1 MYKILIVDAFFSPVG
16 GAEKIA
22 YSTYKMLE
30 NHGFDVY
37 YWATNKKPYYEHLDY
52 SKYFTKF
59 VGGFVNYVKNPLRYY
74 YNIQAMRDFYDF
86 LTIVKPDLIHIH
98 SLFTL
103 SFSLIDVCK
112 NIPTIMTIHDGSFVC
127 PSANLMYK
135 NKFVCNNICTKN
147 MNILSCIKNK
157 CSKGMLEPSIRHTL
171 LYFIKMRNINKKIDK
186 FITPSNALKNL
197 VINTSLGIPRTK
209 ICTINNFLNQNELS
223 IVPNYIN
230 NGYFLYIG
238 RLSKEKSVI
247 TLLQAMSELPR
258 DIKLHI
264 VGTGPEEENL
274 KKYAEEN
281 KLHNIEF
288 LGFKTGADIQDE
300 YQNCIATI
308 LPCNWF
314 EIFGMTNIE
323 SFANGK
329 PVIASN
335 IGGIPEIVEH
345 NVNGLLF
352 EPANV
357 EQLREC
363 ILKYWNN
370 PELVIEHGKNGYKK
384 VLTHYTE
391 DIYYE
396 KLIKIYEETINECK
410 K

>member
-1 MYKILIVDAFFSPVG
+1 MKIIIVDSLFSPLG
-16 GAEKIA
+16 GGQKIA
-22 YSTYKMLE
+22 YDTYCVLKRNGHE
-30 NHGFDVY
+30 VF
-37 YWATNKKPYYEHLDY
+37 YWAMEKSPYFIENYEL
-52 SKYFTKF
+52 SKYFTPYYS
-59 VGGFVNYVKNPLRYY
+59 GTIDYIKNPIKYY
-74 YNIQAMRDFYDF
+74 YNYKALSDLQKLVDN
-86 LTIVKPDLIHIH
+86 VKPDIIH
-98 SLFTL
+98 FQ
-103 SFSLIDVCK
+103 SFWGLTSAIFLVKTVSKKIL
-112 NIPTIMTIHDGSFVC
+112 TIHDARCC
-127 PSANLMYK
+127 PATTLMCK
-135 NKFVCNNICTKN
+135 NQYFCDRQYCKNGNFLPCVFNGCVNN
-147 MNILSCIKNK
+147 SY
-157 CSKGMLEPSIRHTL
+157 EASIRRAL
-171 LYFIKMRNINKKIDK
+171 ASFIDKNNFKKIDK
-186 FITPSNALKNL
+186 FITPSNALKRKMLLANYIL
-197 VINTSLGIPRTK
+197 KKEK
-209 ICTINNFLNQNELS
+209 ITTINNFLNQNELS
-223 IVPNYIN
+223 IAPNYTN
-230 NGYFLYIG
+230 KSYFLYIG

-396 KLIKIYEETINECK
+396 KLIKLYEETINEYK

>member
-1 MYKILIVDAFFSPVG
+1 MKIIIVDSLFSPLG
-16 GAEKIA
+16 GGQKIA
-22 YSTYKMLE
+22 YDTYCVLKRNGHE
-30 NHGFDVY
+30 VF
-37 YWATNKKPYYEHLDY
+37 YWAMEKSPYFIENYEL
-52 SKYFTKF
+52 SKYFTPYYS
-59 VGGFVNYVKNPLRYY
+59 GTIDYIKNPIKYY
-74 YNIQAMRDFYDF
+74 YNYKALSDLQKFVDNI
-86 LTIVKPDLIHIH
+86 KPDIIHFQ
-98 SLFTL
+98 SFWGL
-103 SFSLIDVCK
+103 STAIFNVKTSAIKILTFHDVR
-112 NIPTIMTIHDGSFVC
+112 SC
-127 PSANLMYK
+127 PSTTLMYK
-135 NKFVCNNICTKN
+135 AKQLCIEQRCKN
-147 MNILSCIKNK
+147 GDFSQCIRNK
-157 CSKGMLEPSIRHTL
+157 CVKNSLEASVRRVLATL
-171 LYFIKMRNINKKIDK
+171 IDINNFKQVDSY
-186 FITPSNALKNL
+186 ITPSNALKQN
-197 VINTSLGIPRTK
+197 IIEANLGIKTNK
-209 ICTINNFLNQNELS
+209 IVTINNFLNKYELS
-223 IVPNYIN
+223 IAPNYTN
-230 NGYFLYIG
+230 KSYFLYIG

-300 YQNCIATI
+300 YQSCIATI

-370 PELVIEHGKNGYKK
+370 PELVVEHGEKGYEK

-396 KLIKIYEETINECK
+396 KLIKLYEETINEYK

>member
-1 MYKILIVDAFFSPVG
+1 MKILIVDSLFSPLG
-16 GAEKIA
+16 GGQKIA
-22 YSTYKMLE
+22 YDTYSVLKRKGH
-30 NHGFDVY
+30 NVF
-37 YWATNKKPYYEHLDY
+37 YWAMNKIPYFIENYEFSKQFTPYYSGMIDY
-52 SKYFTKF
+52 IKNPIKYYFNYKALGDLQKF
-59 VGGFVNYVKNPLRYY
+59 VD
-74 YNIQAMRDFYDF
+74 NI
-86 LTIVKPDLIHIH
+86 KPDIIH
-98 SLFTL
+98 FQ
-103 SFSLIDVCK
+103 SFWGLTSAIFLVKTVSKKIL
-112 NIPTIMTIHDGSFVC
+112 TIHDARCC
-127 PSANLMYK
+127 PATTLMCK
-135 NKFVCNNICTKN
+135 NQYFCDRLYCKNGNFLPCVFNGCVNN
-147 MNILSCIKNK
+147 SY
-157 CSKGMLEPSIRHTL
+157 EASIRRAL
-171 LYFIKMRNINKKIDK
+171 ASFIDKNNFKKIDK
-186 FITPSNALKNL
+186 FITPSNALKRKMLLANYIL
-197 VINTSLGIPRTK
+197 KKEK
-209 ICTINNFLNQNELS
+209 ITTINNFLNQNELS
-223 IVPNYIN
+223 IAPNYTN
-230 NGYFLYIG
+230 KSYFLYIG
-238 RLSKEKSVI
+238 RLSKEKGVNY
-247 TLLQAMSELPR
+247 LLQAMSELPR

-396 KLIKIYEETINECK
+396 KLIKLYEETINEYK

>member
-1 MYKILIVDAFFSPVG
+1 MKILIVDSLFSPLG
-16 GAEKIA
+16 GGQKIA
-22 YSTYKMLE
+22 YDTYSVLKRKGH
-30 NHGFDVY
+30 NVF
-37 YWATNKKPYYEHLDY
+37 YWAMNKIPYFIENYEFSKQFTPYYSGTIDY
-52 SKYFTKF
+52 IKNPIKYYFNYKALGDLQKF
-59 VGGFVNYVKNPLRYY
+59 VD
-74 YNIQAMRDFYDF
+74 NI
-86 LTIVKPDLIHIH
+86 KPDIIH
-98 SLFTL
+98 FQ
-103 SFSLIDVCK
+103 SFWGLTSAIFLVKTVSKKIL
-112 NIPTIMTIHDGSFVC
+112 TIHDARCC
-127 PSANLMYK
+127 PATTLMCK
-135 NKFVCNNICTKN
+135 NQYFCDRQYCKNGNFLPCVFNGCVNN
-147 MNILSCIKNK
+147 SY
-157 CSKGMLEPSIRHTL
+157 EASIRRAL
-171 LYFIKMRNINKKIDK
+171 ASFIDKNNLKKIDK
-186 FITPSNALKNL
+186 FITPSNALKCKMLLANYIL
-197 VINTSLGIPRTK
+197 KKEK
-209 ICTINNFLNQNELS
+209 ITTINNFLNQNELS

-370 PELVIEHGKNGYKK
+370 PELVIEHGKKGYEK

-396 KLIKIYEETINECK
+396 KLIKLYEETINEYK

>member
-1 MYKILIVDAFFSPVG
+1 MKILIVDSLFSPLG
-16 GAEKIA
+16 GGQKIA
-22 YSTYKMLE
+22 YDTYSVLKRKGH
-30 NHGFDVY
+30 NVF
-37 YWATNKKPYYEHLDY
+37 YWAMNKIPYFIENYEFSKQFTPYYSGTIDY
-52 SKYFTKF
+52 IKNPIKYYFNYKALGDLQKF
-59 VGGFVNYVKNPLRYY
+59 VD
-74 YNIQAMRDFYDF
+74 NI
-86 LTIVKPDLIHIH
+86 KPDIIH
-98 SLFTL
+98 FQ
-103 SFSLIDVCK
+103 SFWGLTSAIFLVKTVSKKIL
-112 NIPTIMTIHDGSFVC
+112 TIHDARCC
-127 PSANLMYK
+127 PSTTLMFK
-135 NKFVCNNICTKN
+135 NKQFCNEQYCKN
-147 MNILSCIKNK
+147 RNFLPCIYNK
-157 CSKGMLEPSIRHTL
+157 CVNNSYEASLRRTIATWIDVNN
-171 LYFIKMRNINKKIDK
+171 FKKINR
-186 FITPSNALKNL
+186 FITPSNALQN
-197 VINTSLGIPRTK
+197 VMIDANIGITSDNIITV
-209 ICTINNFLNQNELS
+209 NNFLTEKELS
-223 IVPNYIN
+223 ITPNYSSK
-230 NGYFLYIG
+230 GYFLYIG
-238 RLSKEKSVI
+238 RLSKEKGVNY
-247 TLLQAMSELPR
+247 LLQAMSELPR

-396 KLIKIYEETINECK
+396 KLIKLYEETINEYK

>member
-1 MYKILIVDAFFSPVG
+1 MKIIIVDSLFSPLG
-16 GAEKIA
+16 GGQKIA
-22 YSTYKMLE
+22 YDTYCVLKRNGHE
-30 NHGFDVY
+30 VF
-37 YWATNKKPYYEHLDY
+37 YWAMEKSPYFIENYEF
-52 SKYFTKF
+52 SKYFTPYYS
-59 VGGFVNYVKNPLRYY
+59 GTIDYIKNPIKYY
-74 YNIQAMRDFYDF
+74 YNYRALSDLQKFVDNI
-86 LTIVKPDLIHIH
+86 KPDVIHFQ
-98 SLFTL
+98 SFWGL
-103 SFSLIDVCK
+103 STAIFNVKTTAIKILTFHDVR
-112 NIPTIMTIHDGSFVC
+112 SC
-127 PSANLMYK
+127 PSVTLMYK
-135 NKFVCNNICTKN
+135 SAYLCKKQYCKNGNFLPCIRNKCVKNNLEASIRRVLATL
-147 MNILSCIKNK
+147 IDIKNF
-157 CSKGMLEPSIRHTL
+157 EHVDA
-171 LYFIKMRNINKKIDK
+171 Y
-186 FITPSNALKNL
+186 ITPSKALQQNIIKAN
-197 VINTSLGIPRTK
+197 LGIRTDK
-209 ICTINNFLNQNELS
+209 IITINNFLNKSELL
-223 IVPNYIN
+223 ITPNYSN

-288 LGFKTGADIQDE
+288 LGFKTGSDIQDE

-396 KLIKIYEETINECK
+396 KLIKLYKETINEYK